1 MDTELRRVRLLG
13 AMDLRLGEWQLPS
26 WTPPARNAAGLPAAP
41 PRRAAAASAPG
52 VSVVT
57 RLDPAQG
64 RALPDADR
72 LIDVGPRT
80 LQWRGEAPWWLDV
93 EQFQRALAERRWR
106 TRSIGLPASGWRAAM
121 ASGCWASAKR
131 LACSGARR
139 CARSARS
146 PTASP
151 CAHAGPLLAADPRA
165 ASRAL
170 GPALLVLGRSPSRRR
185 PSAGSRRAP
194 RNPLRRA
201 SGGGP
206 WDVSGGTSLAAA
218 ARGLLTGSHPNSG
231 RERPGHP

>member
-1 MDTELRRVRLLG
+1 MGEDDDHRLAPGVPVPRDGAAHPARCETLAMDTELRRVRLLG

-165 ASRAL
+165 APRASRA
-170 GPALLVLGRSPSRRR
+170 GAARHRAAPRRGGGRQLVP
-185 PSAGSRRAP
+185 RRAA

-201 SGGGP
+201 SAGGP
-206 WDVSGGTSLAAA
+206 
-218 ARGLLTGSHPNSG
+218 
-231 RERPGHP
+231 